1 MRAAASVPATA
12 RLARPIESRRLLA
25 LANDDRLVEQ
35 IRRGS
40 EAAFAVAF
48 ERHSPAILGFC
59 RHMLGSLVEAED
71 AVQQTFASAYHD
83 LVRHPERET
92 MLKPWLFAI
101 ARNRCLNMLRARR
114 EQPTDDVER
123 ATETLS
129 EQVEQRDEL
138 RQLLADLGELPHE
151 QRAALLLAELGNL
164 SHAEIARVVGC
175 EVPRVKALVFRAR
188 TSLIQRRGARDI
200 SCTEI
205 QEQLA
210 NLRGSSLRRNE
221 LRLHLSQCSACSAY
235 REQIKRQRRLLASAL
250 PVAPS
255 LGLKS
260 SVFGAIG
267 IGGGSAAGAAGL
279 GLASVGGALGTAT
292 LSKVAIV
299 ALLAGGGTVALPTV
313 VDSVREPDDQRQT
326 AAPGP
331 SDSVVVRGKAGEL
344 VRYERRL
351 GGNPASRAGR
361 PENGAVRMIGNPTPK
376 SVPPG
381 LATGEDQPG
390 RGRVQPNKHAPTNSD
405 GPPAAKPEAAKPGA
419 TDKPAKPGKPDN
431 TAKEKADSP
440 GSSEGRG
447 RGEVAPPAPATPVK
461 RGPPTPNP
469 GNSPAA
475 GPKAKKTMPVATPAP
490 VGAPGRT
497 AGSDRCQPVR
507 IETPN
512 PSLSSA
518 SPGLSLGGQG

>member
-25 LANDDRLVEQ
+25 LANDDRLVDQ

-114 EQPTDDVER
+114 EQPTDNVER

-138 RQLLADLGELPHE
+138 RQLLADLGEVPHE
-151 QRAALLLAELGNL
+151 QRAALLLAELGDL
-164 SHAEIARVVGC
+164 SHAEIAGVLGC

-188 TSLIQRRGARDI
+188 NSLIQRREARDV
-200 SCTEI
+200 SCIEI

-210 NLRGSSLRRNE
+210 NLRGGSLRRNE
-221 LRLHLSQCSACSAY
+221 LRLHLRECLTCSAY
-235 REQIKRQRRLLASAL
+235 REQVKRQRGLLAAAL

-260 SVFGAIG
+260 SVFGALG
-267 IGGGSAAGAAGL
+267 ISGGSAATGVGL
-279 GLASVGGALGTAT
+279 TSVGGGFGTAT
-292 LSKVAIV
+292 LTKVAIV
-299 ALLAGGGTVALPTV
+299 AVLAGGGAVATPAL
-313 VDSVREPDDQRQT
+313 VDSVRDSNAQKRTAPAKPNESQ
-326 AAPGP
+326 AAPGEAGAP
-331 SDSVVVRGKAGEL
+331 VRA
-344 VRYERRL
+344 ERSP
-351 GGNPASRAGR
+351 GGDPASRVIGTRAPKVVLQGPAGR
-361 PENGAVRMIGNPTPK
+361 
-376 SVPPG
+376 
-381 LATGEDQPG
+381 ED
-390 RGRVQPNKHAPTNSD
+390 T
-405 GPPAAKPEAAKPGA
+405 
-419 TDKPAKPGKPDN
+419 
-431 TAKEKADSP
+431 
-440 GSSEGRG
+440 RG
-447 RGEVAPPAPATPVK
+447 RGGLGIEGRTPNKSDGAPTGRSEAHRPDKPHKTQHEKPGSPGPSNGNARGRVAPPAGTPVR
-461 RGPPTPNP
+461 RGPPTPK
-469 GNSPAA
+469 PAESQA
-475 GPKAKKTMPVATPAP
+475 APPQAKKTVPVETPAA
-490 VGAPGRT
+490 VGPPANAGPTDKEKPGR
-497 AGSDRCQPVR
+497 
-507 IETPN
+507 
-512 PSLSSA
+512 
-518 SPGLSLGGQG
+518 

>member
-83 LVRHPERET
+83 LVRTPERET

-114 EQPTDDVER
+114 EQPTDNVER

-138 RQLLADLGELPHE
+138 RQLLADLGEVPQE

-164 SHAEIARVVGC
+164 SHAEIAGVLGC

-188 TSLIQRRGARDI
+188 NSLIQRRKARDI

-210 NLRGSSLRRNE
+210 NLRGGSLRRNE
-221 LRLHLSQCSACSAY
+221 LRLHLRECSACSAY
-235 REQIKRQRRLLASAL
+235 REQVKHQRSLLAVAL

-267 IGGGSAAGAAGL
+267 IGGGSAAAATGVGL
-279 GLASVGGALGTAT
+279 TSVGGGFGSAT
-292 LSKVAIV
+292 LTKVAIV
-299 ALLAGGGTVALPTV
+299 AVLAGGGAVATPAL
-313 VDSVREPDDQRQT
+313 VDSVRDDNAQKRTAPAKPNQSH
-326 AAPGP
+326 AAPGEAGAP
-331 SDSVVVRGKAGEL
+331 VR
-344 VRYERRL
+344 VERSP
-351 GGNPASRAGR
+351 GGDPASRVIGTRAPKVVLQGPARREDTGGRGSMGAQGHPPNKSDGAPAGR
-361 PENGAVRMIGNPTPK
+361 SEAHKPHKTRQEKPGSPGPSNGK
-376 SVPPG
+376 SQGPSNG
-381 LATGEDQPG
+381 TA
-390 RGRVQPNKHAPTNSD
+390 RGR
-405 GPPAAKPEAAKPGA
+405 
-419 TDKPAKPGKPDN
+419 
-431 TAKEKADSP
+431 
-440 GSSEGRG
+440 
-447 RGEVAPPAPATPVK
+447 VAPPAATPVR
-461 RGPPTPNP
+461 RGPPTPKP
-469 GNSPAA
+469 AESQAAPPKAMKTVPVETPAA
-475 GPKAKKTMPVATPAP
+475 VAPPPGPGPKDKAA
-490 VGAPGRT
+490 GR
-497 AGSDRCQPVR
+497 
-507 IETPN
+507 
-512 PSLSSA
+512 
-518 SPGLSLGGQG
+518 